1 MKKLVYS
8 LLVLCSACLLA
19 WACNSM
25 DESVAVTDLEESLNL
40 QAPSGMKIANSML
53 DLKEFL
59 GKDMDFPMDEFEIT
73 DIKYTNVTE
82 GYIAMVT
89 YLLADGAVAKS
100 LYTNWTMDADGR
112 LTPPSLN
119 IARSKSAGESGSES
133 GSNHSCK
140 LEGVGCSR
148 CDLIEIEVSNQE
160 IKYKC
165 YCSQGEHDSACKIE

>member
-73 DIKYTNVTE
+73 DIYKTSVCP
-82 GYIAMVT
+82 
-89 YLLADGAVAKS
+89 LAKVMRKELKARGIENLKVLYSKERPIIPYKNSKERNIEVKEKANIYNENDKSEVINDSKKQIPGSISFVPTVAG
-100 LYTNWTMDADGR
+100 L
-112 LTPPSLN
+112 
-119 IARSKSAGESGSES
+119 IIAGEVIKDIIGY
-133 GSNHSCK
+133 NK
-140 LEGVGCSR
+140 L
-148 CDLIEIEVSNQE
+148 
-160 IKYKC
+160 
-165 YCSQGEHDSACKIE
+165 